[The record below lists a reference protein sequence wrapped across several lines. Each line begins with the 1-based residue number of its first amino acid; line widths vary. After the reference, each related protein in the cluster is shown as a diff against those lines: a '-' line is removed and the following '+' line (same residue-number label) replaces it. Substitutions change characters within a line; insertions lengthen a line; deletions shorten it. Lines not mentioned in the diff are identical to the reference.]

1 MADSVRTIKDELS
14 AEFIQILRGPV
25 VTAILA
31 HELLL
36 NVQGNVTVCSDAPP
50 ISAFPPWSR
59 TDTKPENSTRGVV
72 VRNFAAVGV

>member
-50 ISAFPPWSR
+50 ISAFPP
-59 TDTKPENSTRGVV
+59 G
-72 VRNFAAVGV
+72 